1 MGKLL
6 NMKQYKLYKH
16 IISNNV
22 FGIAE
27 KIKDLRKNP
36 RYANKNRKVKN

>member
-1 MGKLL
+1 MSS
-6 NMKQYKLYKH
+6 YKIYKH

-22 FGIAE
+22 FGITE